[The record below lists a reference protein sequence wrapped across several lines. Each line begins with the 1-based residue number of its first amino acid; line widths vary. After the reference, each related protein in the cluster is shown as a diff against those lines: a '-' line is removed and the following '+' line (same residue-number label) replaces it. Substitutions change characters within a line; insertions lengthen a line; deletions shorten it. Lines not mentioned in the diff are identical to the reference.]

1 MRATDVVEQGGSEGG
16 HAAPAQSVLPVAGM
30 TCANCAARIER
41 RLQRTA
47 GVSAA
52 TVNLAGER
60 ANIAYDPETIS
71 VGELITGIRDLGYD
85 VPEATIKLGIAGMTC
100 ANCSQRVEQAL
111 HGVPGVLAASV
122 NLSTAQAL
130 VRIPEGSVDRER
142 LLRAVEEAGYHAHVL
157 DGVADDGGAALRAR
171 EIAVWRNRLLL
182 GAVLSVPLL
191 AADALRYIW
200 SPSAVLTHLLGNG
213 WLQFALTTPIQFVAG
228 WVFYRDSYYNLR
240 GRTANMSVLVAMG
253 TSAAYL
259 YSVLA
264 LLLGPRG
271 GLTGTYF
278 ETSGL
283 VITLVALGKL
293 LEAIAKG
300 RTSAAISRLLS
311 LRARTATVLRGGTLV
326 EVPLE
331 EVHTGDLVVVRPGE
345 RIPVDGV
352 IIEGSSAVD
361 EAMLTG
367 ESLPVDKAV
376 GDRVVGGSVNAT
388 GSFTVR
394 ATAVGRDTVLAQI
407 VRAVEEAQG
416 SKAPIQR
423 IADVISGYFVP
434 VVVGVAVVTF
444 AAWSLA
450 TGDVTGGLLAA
461 TAVLVVSC
469 PCALGLATPTA
480 IMVGTGRGAESG
492 VLFRG
497 GEYLEAAGRINAVA
511 LDKTGTI
518 TTGRPT
524 VTDVVALNG
533 TDRVRILEMAA
544 GVEGRSEH
552 PIAGA
557 IVAAAMSGGLR
568 PAAAEDV
575 RALAGHGVA
584 ARVGGH
590 AVRIGNARLMAVE
603 GVDLGGAVDTLGA
616 LEGEGKTAV
625 LVARDGRAIGVI
637 GIADTVRPEA
647 AAAVAALRAMAI
659 EVWMI
664 TGDNA
669 RTAAAIAAQV
679 GIAQDHVLAEV
690 LPADKAGKVGELQR
704 KGARVAMVGDGI
716 NDAPALAAAD
726 VGMAMGTGTD
736 VAMETANIT
745 LMRGD
750 LRGVVA
756 AVDLSR
762 GTLGKIRQNLFWAL
776 VYNCVGIPIA
786 ALGHLSPILAAAA
799 MALSSV
805 SVTTNSTL
813 LKRFQPLRRL
823 AVPR

>member
-1 MRATDVVEQGGSEGG
+1 MRASDVVEQGSADGG
-16 HAAPAQSVLPVAGM
+16 RATPAQSVLPVAGM

-41 RLQRTA
+41 RLQRTG

-52 TVNLAGER
+52 TVSLAGER

-71 VGELITGIRDLGYD
+71 VAELIAGIRDLGYD
-85 VPEATIKLGIAGMTC
+85 VPEATIKLEIAGMTC
-100 ANCSQRVEQAL
+100 ANCSQRVERAL
-111 HGVPGVLAASV
+111 RGVPGVLAASV

-130 VRIPEGSVDRER
+130 VGVPEGAVDRER
-142 LLRAVEEAGYHAHVL
+142 LLRAVEDAGYHAHVL
-157 DGVADDGGAALRAR
+157 DGAADDGGVALRAR
-171 EIAVWRNRLLL
+171 EIAVWRNRLVL

-213 WLQFALTTPIQFVAG
+213 WLQFALATPIQFVAG
-228 WVFYRDSYYNLR
+228 WVFYRDAYYNLR
-240 GRTANMSVLVAMG
+240 GRSANMSVLVALG

-259 YSVLA
+259 YSLLA
-264 LLLGPRG
+264 LLLGPHRG
-271 GLTGTYF
+271 VTGTYF

-283 VITLVALGKL
+283 VITLVALGKF

-300 RTSAAISRLLS
+300 RTSAAIGRLLS
-311 LRARTATVLRGGTLV
+311 LRARTATVLRGGTPV
-326 EVPLE
+326 AVPLE
-331 EVHTGDLVVVRPGE
+331 EVHGGDLVVVRPGE
-345 RIPVDGV
+345 KIPVDGV

-367 ESLPVDKAV
+367 ESLPVDREV

-388 GSFTVR
+388 GAFTLR

-407 VRAVEEAQG
+407 VRAVEQAQG

-434 VVVGVAVVTF
+434 VVVGIAVVTF
-444 AAWSLA
+444 AGWSLA
-450 TGDVTGGLLAA
+450 TGDVTAGLLAA

-524 VTDVVALNG
+524 VTDVVALDG
-533 TDRVRILEMAA
+533 SDRARLLELAA

-552 PIAGA
+552 PVAGA

-568 PAAAEDV
+568 PATAEDV

-590 AVRIGNARLMAVE
+590 AVRIGNARLMAAE
-603 GVDLGGAVDTLGA
+603 GVDLGGAMDTLGA
-616 LEGEGKTAV
+616 LEAEGKTAV
-625 LVARDGRAIGVI
+625 VVARDQRAIGVI
-637 GIADTVRPEA
+637 GVADTVRPEA

-669 RTAAAIAAQV
+669 RTAAAIAAQA

-690 LPADKAGKVGELQR
+690 LPADKAEQVRELQR

-776 VYNCVGIPIA
+776 VYNSVGIPIA

-823 AVPR
+823 ALPR